1 MSLVQMGLYFKKGG
15 GGVSDQHSMH
25 EYRQQIHGE
34 DLNRSY
40 DFLPTLIKKTT
51 KHKSYLISHTLY

>member
-1 MSLVQMGLYFKKGG
+1 MSLVQMGLYVKRG
-15 GGVSDQHSMH
+15 GGVSAQHSMH

-40 DFLPTLIKKTT
+40 DFLP
-51 KHKSYLISHTLY
+51 

>member
-1 MSLVQMGLYFKKGG
+1 MSLVQMGLYIKRGG

-34 DLNRSY
+34 D
-40 DFLPTLIKKTT
+40 
-51 KHKSYLISHTLY
+51 

>member
-1 MSLVQMGLYFKKGG
+1 MSQVQMGLYVKKGG

-40 DFLPTLIKKTT
+40 DFLP
-51 KHKSYLISHTLY
+51 